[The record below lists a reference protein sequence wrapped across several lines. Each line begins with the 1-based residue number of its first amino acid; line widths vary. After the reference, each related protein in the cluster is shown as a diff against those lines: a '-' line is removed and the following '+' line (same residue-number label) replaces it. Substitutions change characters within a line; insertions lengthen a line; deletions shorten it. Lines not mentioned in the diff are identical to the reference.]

1 MPIYSYQCS
10 NCKQQFEVVKSIQQY
25 KSKEKCLFCHK
36 IRHVTR
42 DFFTDN
48 VYSGVRLALSEI
60 KKLHHYAERQSQEY
74 GKAKCDEIAQGFK
87 TKKKERKSGPSRMTE
102 KEYINMPSRKKKK

>member
-1 MPIYSYQCS
+1 MPTYSYICS
-10 NCKQQFEVVKSIQQY
+10 TCEAPFEVTKSIQQY
-25 KSKEKCLFCHK
+25 KNKEKCPFCHK
-36 IRHVTR
+36 ICNVTR

-74 GKAKCDEIAQGFK
+74 GKAKCDEIAKEFK
-87 TKKKERKSGPSRMTE
+87 TKKKPSGRTKMTE
-102 KEYINMPSRKKKK
+102 DDYVKMPSRKKKR